1 MKRFFVLF
9 LVLTVMTVLLVG
21 CGKVV
26 EKLADDAVGTMLS
39 SEDVKVEVDTNSGDG
54 ATVITTDEGMIE
66 VASDDNTSVAIPD
79 GYPEDILPIYAKDR
93 IFMAAD
99 YGEDGFTIVGQTKD
113 DMATVIKFYE
123 EVLVDA
129 ESTLVQNFEGMY
141 MSMGVLEGMNYNVQI
156 SEEESDEDYT
166 SFSLILVPSDE

>member
-1 MKRFFVLF
+1 MKRFLLLLLAFTVI
-9 LVLTVMTVLLVG
+9 LTG

-39 SEDVKVEVDTNSGDG
+39 SEDVKVEVDTNSGEG
-54 ATVITTDEGMIE
+54 ATVITTDEGKIE
-66 VASDDNTSVAIPD
+66 VASDENGSVPIPK
-79 GYPEDILPIYAKDR
+79 GYPEDILPIYAKDK
-93 IFMAAD
+93 IVMAAD

-113 DMATVIKFYE
+113 DMATVVKYYE
-123 EVLVDA
+123 DALMGA

-156 SEEESDEDYT
+156 TKEESDEDYT
-166 SFSLILVPSDE
+166 SFSLILVKSE